1 LPYTFKPAGRNSDGD
16 NGDVVQQKGGSAM
29 VMPSLPV
36 KAKCPKC
43 GSENVG
49 TKWTLI
55 SAVAW
60 ISELLRIHT
69 VKLYDKK
76 CEACGNEFQIFRK

>member
-1 LPYTFKPAGRNSDGD
+1 
-16 NGDVVQQKGGSAM
+16 VIQQKGGSAV
-29 VMPSLPV
+29 VMPSIQV

-43 GSENVG
+43 GSENLG

-55 SAVAW
+55 SAIAW
-60 ISELLRIHT
+60 ISELLGIHT

-76 CEACGNEFQIFRK
+76 CEACSNEFQVFRK